1 MPTEAP
7 KIPTEFIRLD
17 DRTSTTDHYINV
29 GDLRKS
35 YENHNIL
42 IARRLKRNI
51 LTMGTAFTL
60 RGGFPLSSNFPAP
73 PALEI
78 PIKLSAHVSQLD
90 VNFYGRRAGVESYLY
105 FSVDGP
111 NGARPLDSSQTI
123 TVSATSNTL
132 YSVNLEIP
140 NEAVVAGEGFLRVY
154 GVTPIDTGTK
164 VSTHDEIVTLGMNS
178 VTIEDN
184 AVSDTDVGKYI
195 IFGTYSGGSLTPF
208 PDMRPKMITSVIYH
222 HRTGGGG
229 GTDERSIRFAPAL
242 EYLPG
247 LSNLGYEV
255 IDSGT
260 ILFESLSV
268 YEKAIEPATGFYS
281 ERIL

>member
-7 KIPTEFIRLD
+7 VIPTEFIRLD
-17 DRTSTTDHYINV
+17 DRTSDTNQFINV

-35 YENHNIL
+35 YENHNVL
-42 IARRLKRNI
+42 IARRLKRTV
-51 LTMGTAFTL
+51 LTMGNTFTL

-90 VNFYGRRAGVESYLY
+90 LNFYGRRAGVNCSLF

-132 YSVNLEIP
+132 QSVSLQIP
-140 NEAVVAGEGFLRVY
+140 NEAATAGEGFLRIY
-154 GVTPIDTGTK
+154 AVTPIDTSVK
-164 VSTHDEIVTLGMNS
+164 VSTNDAVLS
-178 VTIEDN
+178 IESTSITVAD
-184 AVSDTDVGKYI
+184 SSLSSTDVGKYI
-195 IFGTYSGGSLTPF
+195 VFGSNSGGSATPF
-208 PDMRPKMITSVIYH
+208 PDMRPKMITSVVPAQNVVTNA
-222 HRTGGGG
+222 RTL
-229 GTDERSIRFAPAL
+229 RFAPHL
-242 EYLPG
+242 EYLPDIT
-247 LSNLGYEV
+247 NLGYEV
-255 IDSGT
+255 VDTGT
-260 ILFESLSV
+260 VIFESLSV
-268 YEKAIEPATGFYS
+268 YEKSIEPATGFYS